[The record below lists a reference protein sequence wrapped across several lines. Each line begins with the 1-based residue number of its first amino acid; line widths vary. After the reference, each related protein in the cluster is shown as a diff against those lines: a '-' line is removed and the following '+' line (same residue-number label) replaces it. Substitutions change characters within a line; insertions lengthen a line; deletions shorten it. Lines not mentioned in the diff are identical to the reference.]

1 MENKKYF
8 EHYVWPKDCVQSDYG
23 NKTKFSYMI
32 KKNFFLN
39 TAAKF

>member
-23 NKTKFSYMI
+23 NKTKI